1 MIATKDASSRNAT
14 YCYFNS
20 GAYSIMLNLVYVL
33 NLFAQ
38 YQMIYSVLEIGVIE
52 EITASISTRQ

>member
-1 MIATKDASSRNAT
+1 
-14 YCYFNS
+14 
-20 GAYSIMLNLVYVL
+20 MLNLVEVL